1 MISLL
6 YNNNQ
11 VMRPMRL
18 SMTAKEKGTDRG
30 GKKKG
35 TEGESLEERGQ
46 DEEKCWFEGGQ
57 EEMCSGQFFAS
68 PEAK

>member
-1 MISLL
+1 
-6 YNNNQ
+6 
-11 VMRPMRL
+11 
-18 SMTAKEKGTDRG
+18 MTAKEKGTDRG

-35 TEGESLEERGQ
+35 TEGERLEERGQ

-57 EEMCSGQFFAS
+57 EEMCSGQFFAW

>member
-11 VMRPMRL
+11 EMRPMRL
-18 SMTAKEKGTDRG
+18 SPVKEKGTDRG
-30 GKKKG
+30 DKKKG
-35 TEGESLEERGQ
+35 TEGERLKERGQ

-57 EEMCSGQFFAS
+57 EEMWTG
-68 PEAK
+68 